1 MDTAYQI
8 FEYLPLGYKNP
19 SDMDY
24 FDFLIHSV
32 QQNYEAENYHFAVV
46 ALHMIYMGIV
56 YHYIYGIFR
65 ADKKRFE
72 YVLIGFHDFL
82 EKNKVK
88 DFENLSWH
96 NFSIIN
102 ESQIF
107 QFYRAVGISKGD
119 ISILKK
125 PVGERN
131 DILHT
136 NGKHLSS
143 ESDFE
148 ERSQV
153 YLENLEKINQFC
165 KPEYEKLFF
174 DFLNDIEI
182 EIEDKSEANEY
193 FEQDFIKEYGINS
206 KNIEQLSK
214 IKKSQYPTNKKVF
227 YNVIQKKIIE

>member
-1 MDTAYQI
+1 
-8 FEYLPLGYKNP
+8 
-19 SDMDY
+19 
-24 FDFLIHSV
+24 
-32 QQNYEAENYHFAVV
+32 
-46 ALHMIYMGIV
+46 MIYIGIV

-82 EKNKVK
+82 ESKKVK

-96 NFSIIN
+96 NFSIIK

-119 ISILKK
+119 ITILKK

-143 ESDFE
+143 ENDFE

-165 KPEYEKLFF
+165 KSEYEKLFF
-174 DFLNDIEI
+174 EFLNDIEI
-182 EIEDKSEANEY
+182 EIEDEKEANEY
-193 FEQDFIKEYGINS
+193 LEQDFIKEYGIS
-206 KNIEQLSK
+206 EKNIKQLTEIKRSEYPNKQK
-214 IKKSQYPTNKKVF
+214 IFYKV
-227 YNVIQKKIIE
+227 VQEKITE

>member
-1 MDTAYQI
+1 MENTQEI
-8 FEYLPLGYKNP
+8 FEYLPLAYKNT
-19 SDMDY
+19 SDAEY
-24 FDFLIHSV
+24 FDFLIYSV
-32 QQNYEAENYHFAVV
+32 QKNYEAKNYHFAVV

-72 YVLIGFHDFL
+72 YILIGSHDFL
-82 EKNKVK
+82 ESKGVK

-119 ISILKK
+119 IKILKK
-125 PVGERN
+125 PVSERN

-136 NGKHLSS
+136 NGKYLSS

-148 ERSQV
+148 ERTQV
-153 YLENLEKINQFC
+153 YLENLEKINEFC
-165 KPEYEKLFF
+165 KTEYKKLFF
-174 DFLNDIEI
+174 DFLNDFGIEI
-182 EIEDKSEANEY
+182 QDQSEANEY
-193 FEQDFIKEYGINS
+193 LNQDFIKEDCVNLITL
-206 KNIEQLSK
+206 KELSK
-214 IKKSQYPTNKKVF
+214 INKKDYPKNSSLLF
-227 YNVIQKKIIE
+227 NTIKKYI